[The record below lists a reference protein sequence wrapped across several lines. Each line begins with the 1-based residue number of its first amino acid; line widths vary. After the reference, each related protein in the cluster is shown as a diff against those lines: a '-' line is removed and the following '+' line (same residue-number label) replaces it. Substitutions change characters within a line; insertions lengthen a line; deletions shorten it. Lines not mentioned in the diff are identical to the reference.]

1 MFCQTEI
8 LLKFTE
14 ASDIVKGLTND
25 HHAPAFADCLQS
37 PATGHSPSVS
47 DFCFA
52 IRHLLLSL
60 GELHCRQNKRKRN

>member
-1 MFCQTEI
+1 MIIMHQRSPI
-8 LLKFTE
+8 
-14 ASDIVKGLTND
+14 ASRVL
-25 HHAPAFADCLQS
+25 
-37 PATGHSPSVS
+37 ATGHSPSVS